1 MNIVPLKIP
10 VVMPLVNN
18 DEKLLQIQDLIDS
31 KKRMLL
37 EKQKKIRFIVKQN
50 RFLNEV
56 KNDYVKYY
64 TYIAHQKQ
72 DQVKALQLLDNY
84 IHDLTRSG
92 QLSKH
97 NIEDAK
103 VEQRKILKEV
113 NTIQK
118 GLESIMENTQHID
131 AQI

>member
-1 MNIVPLKIP
+1 MNIVPFKIQ
-10 VVMPLVNN
+10 VATPLVNS
-18 DEKLLQIQDLIDS
+18 DEKLIQIQDLIES

-50 RFLNEV
+50 RFLDAV

-64 TYIAHQKQ
+64 NYIAQQKQ

-92 QLSKH
+92 QLSTH
-97 NIEDAK
+97 NIEDVK
-103 VEQRKILKEV
+103 IEQGKILREV
-113 NTIQK
+113 KSIQN
-118 GLESIMENTQHID
+118 GLESIMENTKHID

>member
-1 MNIVPLKIP
+1 MNIVPFKIQ
-10 VVMPLVNN
+10 VATPLVNS
-18 DEKLLQIQDLIDS
+18 DEKLIQIQDLIES

-50 RFLNEV
+50 RFLDAV

-64 TYIAHQKQ
+64 NYIAQQKQ

-92 QLSKH
+92 QLSTH

-103 VEQRKILKEV
+103 IEQGKILREV
-113 NTIQK
+113 KSIQN
-118 GLESIMENTQHID
+118 GLESIMENTKHID